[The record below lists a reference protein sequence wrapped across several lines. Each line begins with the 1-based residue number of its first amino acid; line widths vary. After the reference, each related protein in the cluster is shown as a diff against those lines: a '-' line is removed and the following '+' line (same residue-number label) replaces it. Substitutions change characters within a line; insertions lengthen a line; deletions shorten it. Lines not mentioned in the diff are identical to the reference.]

1 MKFGNDPK
9 MSESKK
15 NITQVKVQF
24 KFAIDLTLSEVGFL
38 YFNPPPLPPPQKK
51 ICYRCSNLVSIFKV
65 SSSAGIYLFKVNNGN
80 TKTMCE
86 IRSKLTI
93 KTPERRQLR
102 RSSVFIVN
110 FNTFHTLFCCFHY
123 QL

>member
-38 YFNPPPLPPPQKK
+38 QFQSPTQKK
-51 ICYRCSNLVSIFKV
+51 L
-65 SSSAGIYLFKVNNGN
+65 LQ
-80 TKTMCE
+80 ML
-86 IRSKLTI
+86 KLGQYI
-93 KTPERRQLR
+93 
-102 RSSVFIVN
+102 
-110 FNTFHTLFCCFHY
+110 HC
-123 QL
+123 

>member
-38 YFNPPPLPPPQKK
+38 QFQPPPPPKK
-51 ICYRCSNLVSIFKV
+51 NCYRCLNLVNIFTV
-65 SSSAGIYLFKVNNGN
+65 SSSTGIYLFKVNNGN

-86 IRSKLTI
+86 ICSKLTI
-93 KTPERRQLR
+93 KTPERRQNYLNYFSKPR
-102 RSSVFIVN
+102 KNQKSSHHSRQVGL
-110 FNTFHTLFCCFHY
+110 TP
-123 QL
+123 

>member
-38 YFNPPPLPPPQKK
+38 QFQPPPSPKK
-51 ICYRCSNLVSIFKV
+51 
-65 SSSAGIYLFKVNNGN
+65 
-80 TKTMCE
+80 
-86 IRSKLTI
+86 KLLQMLKLGQYI
-93 KTPERRQLR
+93 
-102 RSSVFIVN
+102 
-110 FNTFHTLFCCFHY
+110 HC
-123 QL
+123 

>member
-38 YFNPPPLPPPQKK
+38 QFQSPPPKK
-51 ICYRCSNLVSIFKV
+51 NCYRCLNLVNIFTV
-65 SSSAGIYLFKVNNGN
+65 SSSTGIYLFKVNNGN

-86 IRSKLTI
+86 ICSKLTI
-93 KTPERRQLR
+93 KTPE
-102 RSSVFIVN
+102 
-110 FNTFHTLFCCFHY
+110 
-123 QL
+123 

>member
-38 YFNPPPLPPPQKK
+38 QFQSPTHPKK
-51 ICYRCSNLVSIFKV
+51 IVTD
-65 SSSAGIYLFKVNNGN
+65 A
-80 TKTMCE
+80 
-86 IRSKLTI
+86 
-93 KTPERRQLR
+93 
-102 RSSVFIVN
+102 
-110 FNTFHTLFCCFHY
+110 
-123 QL
+123 